1 MRPVLRLSNWHPAAL
16 LALVFGA
23 PLALLGVLRAFEG
36 LDVYYESE
44 RFHLWVVAGI
54 AACAVIV
61 AVFAAG
67 AAVRSGQHGPVWLA
81 VGCLAVG
88 ILMLGHGLL
97 TPHVHHR
104 PYSTWIGRLPYI
116 AIPTFA
122 VCLALASRPRNARTS
137 RMVVHYPAALLTACT
152 ATLVAFVFVL
162 YRFPKALS
170 GAANIPHENTI
181 NWIVV
186 VATSTLLLVVA
197 RVHWRRYRLG
207 HDPVQFALLLVCAMS
222 LAAVLSMRFG
232 VLWQISW
239 WDYHVFLLTGFG
251 GAVYTVV
258 ARSVR
263 TSRVDHVLWVA
274 FDADAMT
281 HLVEGYPEALR
292 SLVRAVEIK
301 DAYTAGH
308 SRRTA
313 TVAVQLGLR
322 LGVNPDALRALARGA
337 YLHDVGKIS
346 IPDAVLNKPAA
357 LTPEERRH
365 HRDAPALRVRA
376 RASRPRAARK
386 PSRGP
391 APPRALGRHRLS
403 RKAGGNRHSSRRPHR
418 RGRRRVGR
426 DGLRPRRTAR
436 ASLPKPRSR
445 TSPPVPAAT
454 SILPSLPRSSPSR
467 PTGATAPADE
477 GDADTAWVAAETCH
491 EAVLTTRA

>member
-1 MRPVLRLSNWHPAAL
+1 MRPVLRLSTWHPAAL

-23 PLALLGVLRAFEG
+23 PLALLGVLRTFEG
-36 LDVYYESE
+36 LDVYYQSE

-61 AVFAAG
+61 ALFAAG

-81 VGCLAVG
+81 VGCLTVG

-122 VCLALASRPRNARTS
+122 ACLALASRPRNARTS
-137 RMVVHYPAALLTACT
+137 RMVVHYPVFLLTACT
-152 ATLVAFVFVL
+152 SILVAFVFVL
-162 YRFPKALS
+162 YQFPKALS

-181 NWIVV
+181 NWIIVY
-186 VATSTLLLVVA
+186 ATSTLLLVVS

-222 LAAVLSMRFG
+222 LTALLSMRFG
-232 VLWQISW
+232 VLWQLSW
-239 WDYHVFLLTGFG
+239 WNYHVFLLTGFG

-263 TSRVDHVLWVA
+263 TSRVDHVLSVA

-281 HLVEGYPEALR
+281 HLAEGYPEALR

-313 TVAVQLGLR
+313 TVAVQLALR
-322 LGVNPDALRALARGA
+322 LGVSADILRAIARGA

-357 LTPEERRH
+357 LTPEERAIIETHPRCGYELVL
-365 HRDAPALRVRA
+365 PALE
-376 RASRPRAARK
+376 
-386 PSRGP
+386 
-391 APPRALGRHRLS
+391 LHE
-403 RKAGGNRHSSRRPHR
+403 
-418 RGRRRVGR
+418 
-426 DGLRPRRTAR
+426 
-436 ASLPKPRSR
+436 SLPAVLHHHERWDGTGYPEKLVGTDIPHIARIVAVADVWDAMVSDR
-445 TSPPVPAAT
+445 AYREGIAPEAALAHIAAGSGSHFDPAVV
-454 SILPSLPRSSPSR
+454 
-467 PTGATAPADE
+467 TAFLTLAADWGYTPADE